1 MSVDDKGKTRKA
13 KGKKAKEGKNK
24 DSQRI
29 TLLPDFC
36 LPDFSFR
43 PSRRPPAAS
52 SSLPVS
58 SVSQVNN

>member
-1 MSVDDKGKTRKA
+1 MIREKGERPKE
-13 KGKKAKEGKNK
+13 KGHRQKK

-36 LPDFSFR
+36 PLIVGFR

-52 SSLPVS
+52 SSLPVFFGI
-58 SVSQVNN
+58 NNK